1 MSQSYLIEDS
11 NTGATEKQRQ
21 KQLKSAIYNPVTGR
35 VYIEDKQY
43 GDLEVQG
50 KQGKFDWSKHPWVT
64 DVNQYQEGAKKFK
77 GGSIN
82 KDQFEYGFVNDEF
95 LDDAIDFYKKVKVK
109 GAGVLT
115 STEFPAFTTIAI
127 ETQLVNLERLARV
140 RYNLLDTVRTINAD
154 QLYIRFPTWND
165 TTKNVKV
172 GYKENDPIDTINW
185 GQMQETQITVEKAG
199 VGWGFTEEYDMQ
211 RFTFPIENTILN
223 KVGFEFTERR
233 HEQLAAGLTSF
244 TGQAGSN
251 WRAYTA
257 GNLQSD
263 NRPYV
268 DLNAAYKNIILTRR
282 AQPNIIISN
291 QNQFLD
297 YDTNTWTRNFGEGQT
312 ASTTDINMVVTRPR
326 GIPWC
331 ERWYLNEDI
340 ADDIAYVIDNNALTM
355 VEGPSKT
362 TQGQLIN
369 PDQRVTFRK
378 EWFKFY
384 IFDTTWGRKLT
395 GI

>member
-1 MSQSYLIEDS
+1 MSQTYIIDEK
-11 NTGATEKQRQ
+11 EKQRQ
-21 KQLKSAIYNPVTGR
+21 KQLTTAVHNPATGK
-35 VYIEDKQY
+35 VHIEDKTY
-43 GDLEVQG
+43 GDLELQG
-50 KQGKFDWSKHPWVT
+50 KRGEFDWSKHPVVADT
-64 DVNQYQEGAKKFK
+64 NVYREGLEKFK

-82 KDQFEYGFVNDEF
+82 ADQFQYRWIEDEW
-95 LDDAIDFYKKVKVK
+95 LDDAIDFYDQVKIK

-115 STEFPAFTTIAI
+115 STEFPAFTSIAI

-140 RYNLLDTVRTINAD
+140 RYNLLDTVTTRNVD
-154 QLYIRFPTWND
+154 QLYVGFPSWND

-185 GQMQETQITVEKAG
+185 GAMTETRITIEKAG
-199 VGWGFTEEYDMQ
+199 VGWGFTEEYDMT
-211 RFTFPIENTILN
+211 RFTFPIEATILN
-223 KVGFEFTERR
+223 KIAFEFQERR
-233 HEQLAAGLTSF
+233 HEQLASGLTSF

-268 DLNAAYKNIILTRR
+268 DLNAAWKNVIQTRR

-297 YDTNTWTRNFGEGQT
+297 YDTNTWTRGFGEAQT
-312 ASTTDINMVVTRPR
+312 ATTADINMVITRPR

-340 ADDIAYVIDNNALTM
+340 ADDIAYVIDNNALLM
-355 VEGPSKT
+355 LEGPSKT
-362 TQGQLIN
+362 TIGQLIN
-369 PDQRVTFRK
+369 PDQRVQFRK